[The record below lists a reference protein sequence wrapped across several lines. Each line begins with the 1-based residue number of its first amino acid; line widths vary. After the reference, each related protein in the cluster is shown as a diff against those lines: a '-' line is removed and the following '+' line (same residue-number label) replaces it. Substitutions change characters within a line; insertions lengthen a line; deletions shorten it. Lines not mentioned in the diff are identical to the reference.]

1 MSLNSLNTSFALFS
15 LVIKVS
21 YKKTYIRIDLCM
33 LGDSAISWQL
43 RCKCSLVSGLVCG
56 DSCFAEVTRD
66 SLDAAAPLK

>member
-33 LGDSAISWQL
+33 LGDSAISW
-43 RCKCSLVSGLVCG
+43 
-56 DSCFAEVTRD
+56 
-66 SLDAAAPLK
+66 